1 MQDKMLLIWRTGTL
15 SDIIMTMT
23 KTRVQFLV
31 AVCLIILP
39 LLGFPT
45 TIDMILV
52 SLSGL
57 LIAVTTFLTVQ
68 DRRRTKKLGV
78 SIDPI
83 RKTTRRRTTAKTRR
97 VTKKETQKKAK
108 DIKDDEDAEDTDED
122 TDLKEDDTE
131 TSVRTTKK
139 RSSPI
144 LTETG
149 VLS

>member
-1 MQDKMLLIWRTGTL
+1 
-15 SDIIMTMT
+15 MT

-31 AVCLIILP
+31 AIFLIVLP

-57 LIAVTTFLTVQ
+57 LISVTTFLTVQ
-68 DRRRTKKLGV
+68 DRRRTKKLNV
-78 SIDPI
+78 SIDPV
-83 RKTTRRRTTAKTRR
+83 RKTTRRSAVRKTKT
-97 VTKKETQKKAK
+97 VEKKEVEKAEK
-108 DIKDDEDAEDTDED
+108 ASVDDDEDESDDTDVD
-122 TDLKEDDTE
+122 TKEVE
-131 TSVRTTKK
+131 TKVRTTKK
-139 RSSPI
+139 RRRSPV